1 MLKVTK
7 NKLNLFLV
15 ISIFFIYFLGFYVRE
30 ISNGAGHT
38 DLEQHIWIIISD
50 LKNNYLDTIK
60 NYQSYNE
67 ATFPFY
73 HSLQSF
79 LNPASKSYIYCFNN
93 TIFNLFIVL
102 IFYKFLRFK
111 KIEFENNFL
120 IIFVSLILLISPWF
134 RSSSYWGMT
143 ENFAFFFL
151 IPSLYLLDQLIKK
164 KITLTDN
171 LLLTILISLTLYSR
185 QQYLFLA
192 LFHIFILLINNDKKN
207 LIYTF
212 ILYSVLS
219 IPGFYVLSLWNVF
232 NDLSQITSASG
243 NLDIRNIFLNIPKI
257 SSLLFFY
264 SIPLILINFSNFLK
278 ILFSKKFVIFFIA
291 IFIIKLI
298 LFNDLDYPDKGGGF
312 IVKFTQFFLMNDTKL
327 LIFISSILFA
337 LIISIINLTNYKYF
351 LILPLIY
358 LNFGFTEFLYQEW
371 FDPLYL
377 IFIYIFFPKEKIH
390 FLKLNKNF
398 SVKLL
403 LVWEFFVLLIAII
416 YYHEIKNLPL
426 FYTF

>member
-1 MLKVTK
+1 MLKIKK
-7 NKLNLFLV
+7 NKLNLFLA
-15 ISIFFIYFLGFYVRE
+15 ISILFIYFLGFYVRE

-38 DLEQHIWIIISD
+38 DLEYHIWIIIND

-67 ATFPFY
+67 ATFPFF
-73 HSLQSF
+73 HSFQSF
-79 LNPASKSYIYCFNN
+79 LNTTSKSFIYCLNN

-102 IFYKFLRFK
+102 IFYKFLRLK

-151 IPSLYLLDQLIKK
+151 IPSLYFLDLLIKK
-164 KITLTDN
+164 KVTSVDN

-192 LFHIFILLINNDKKN
+192 LFHILILLINNDKRN
-207 LIYTF
+207 LIYTL

-219 IPGFYVLSLWNVF
+219 VPGFYVLFLWNVF
-232 NDLSQITSASG
+232 NDLSQITSASN

-264 SIPLILINFSNFLK
+264 AIPLILINFSAFLK
-278 ILFSKKFVIFFIA
+278 ILFSKKNALLFITIFT
-291 IFIIKLI
+291 IKLI
-298 LFNDLDYPDKGGGF
+298 LFYDLNYPDKGGGF
-312 IVKFTQFFLMNDTKL
+312 IIKFTQFFLMNDTKL
-327 LIFISSILFA
+327 LIFISSILLA
-337 LIISIINLTNYKYF
+337 LIISIINLNNYKYF
-351 LILPLIY
+351 LIIPLIY

-403 LVWEFFVLLIAII
+403 LVWEFFILLIAII